1 MTNRKRWLGSMV
13 ILSLA
18 CSACVSA
25 GAKEYT
31 TTLTGDR
38 AADTEYAD
46 AYVDDHTVQFGVED
60 TINPADPNAN
70 AIRVRKGTSLTIRTD
85 GTLNT
90 GVKWVEDASLPGGGG
105 WM

>member
-70 AIRVRKGTSLTIRTD
+70 AIRVRKGTSLTIRT
-85 GTLNT
+85 
-90 GVKWVEDASLPGGGG
+90 EH
-105 WM
+105 